1 MLFLHFAQCND
12 DHLERKGFLHTMDI
26 ARQLLLQVILIAIN
40 AFFAMMEI
48 AVISL
53 NATKLKKMEEDGDK
67 VATRLLRMVEHS
79 TSFLSTIQIGITLAG
94 YLGSAFAADSFSDGL
109 TSWLYNTVGF
119 QVLSYQALNSVS
131 VVIITV
137 ILSYFMLI
145 FGELVPK
152 RIAMQKSMQV
162 AKIASS
168 VITALATVMRPV
180 IWFLTFSTNTV
191 LKLLRLKT
199 TSEEE
204 TVTEEEIR
212 MMVDLGEERGTI
224 DSDEGEWIDNVFEFG
239 ETTVREAMTHVSE
252 LVAIPVDAT
261 QDEITKVIR
270 ESGRSRIPVYAK
282 NLDDILGILNA
293 REFLLERGEGGD
305 KLPERLIRPAYF
317 VPETLRA
324 ATLFKD
330 MQQKKQHIA
339 VVVDE
344 YGQTSGIVTM
354 EDLLEEIVGSI
365 YDETDPAEEL
375 PITQIEDGVW
385 RALGSA
391 ELDEIADAMDI
402 EFPEDLDF
410 DTLNGL
416 VFSQLNNIPKDGTVL
431 DLQAYGLDI
440 HVERI
445 ARRRVVS
452 ATLRKLAEV
461 PADGEAEESKGED

>member
-1 MLFLHFAQCND
+1 
-12 DHLERKGFLHTMDI
+12 MDI

-40 AFFAMMEI
+40 AFFAMTEI

-131 VVIITV
+131 VVIITI
-137 ILSYFMLI
+137 ILSYFTLI

>member
-40 AFFAMMEI
+40 AFFAMTEI

-137 ILSYFMLI
+137 ILSYFTLI

-293 REFLLERGEGGD
+293 REFLLERGEGSD
-305 KLPERLIRPAYF
+305 KLPEKLIRPAYF

-452 ATLRKLAEV
+452 ATLRKLAEE
-461 PADGEAEESKGED
+461 PGEGAAEESKGED

>member
-1 MLFLHFAQCND
+1 MLHHPQQPGRD
-12 DHLERKGFLHTMDI
+12 
-26 ARQLLLQVILIAIN
+26 LIA
-40 AFFAMMEI
+40 
-48 AVISL
+48 V
-53 NATKLKKMEEDGDK
+53 
-67 VATRLLRMVEHS
+67 LLHLLE
-79 TSFLSTIQIGITLAG
+79 
-94 YLGSAFAADSFSDGL
+94 LGG
-109 TSWLYNTVGF
+109 V

-137 ILSYFMLI
+137 ILSYFTLI

-402 EFPEDLDF
+402 EFPENLDF

-452 ATLRKLAEV
+452 ATLRKLAEE
-461 PADGEAEESKGED
+461 PGEGAAEESKGED

>member
-1 MLFLHFAQCND
+1 
-12 DHLERKGFLHTMDI
+12 MDI

-40 AFFAMMEI
+40 AFFAMTEI

-131 VVIITV
+131 VVIITI
-137 ILSYFMLI
+137 ILSYFTLI

-293 REFLLERGEGGD
+293 REFLLERGEGSD

>member
-1 MLFLHFAQCND
+1 
-12 DHLERKGFLHTMDI
+12 MDI

-40 AFFAMMEI
+40 AFFAMTEI

-79 TSFLSTIQIGITLAG
+79 MSFLSTIQIGITLAG

-402 EFPEDLDF
+402 EFPENLDF

-452 ATLRKLAEV
+452 ATLRKLAEE
-461 PADGEAEESKGED
+461 PGEGAAEESKGED

>member
-1 MLFLHFAQCND
+1 
-12 DHLERKGFLHTMDI
+12 MDI

-40 AFFAMMEI
+40 AFFAMTEI

-137 ILSYFMLI
+137 ILSYFTLI

-402 EFPEDLDF
+402 EFPENLDF

-440 HVERI
+440 YVERI

-452 ATLRKLAEV
+452 ATLRKLAEE
-461 PADGEAEESKGED
+461 PGEGAAEESKGED

>member
-1 MLFLHFAQCND
+1 
-12 DHLERKGFLHTMDI
+12 
-26 ARQLLLQVILIAIN
+26 
-40 AFFAMMEI
+40 
-48 AVISL
+48 
-53 NATKLKKMEEDGDK
+53 
-67 VATRLLRMVEHS
+67 
-79 TSFLSTIQIGITLAG
+79 
-94 YLGSAFAADSFSDGL
+94 
-109 TSWLYNTVGF
+109 
-119 QVLSYQALNSVS
+119 
-131 VVIITV
+131 
-137 ILSYFMLI
+137 
-145 FGELVPK
+145 
-152 RIAMQKSMQV
+152 
-162 AKIASS
+162 
-168 VITALATVMRPV
+168 
-180 IWFLTFSTNTV
+180 
-191 LKLLRLKT
+191 
-199 TSEEE
+199 
-204 TVTEEEIR
+204 

-293 REFLLERGEGGD
+293 REFLLERGEGSD

>member
-40 AFFAMMEI
+40 AFFAMTEI

-137 ILSYFMLI
+137 ILSYFTLI

>member
-1 MLFLHFAQCND
+1 
-12 DHLERKGFLHTMDI
+12 MDI

-40 AFFAMMEI
+40 AFFAMTEI

-137 ILSYFMLI
+137 ILSYFTLI

-293 REFLLERGEGGD
+293 REFLLERGEGSD

>member
-1 MLFLHFAQCND
+1 
-12 DHLERKGFLHTMDI
+12 MDI

-40 AFFAMMEI
+40 AFFAMTEI

-137 ILSYFMLI
+137 ILSYFTLI

-402 EFPEDLDF
+402 EFPENLDF

-445 ARRRVVS
+445 ARRRLVS
-452 ATLRKLAEV
+452 ATLRKLAEE
-461 PADGEAEESKGED
+461 PGEGAAEESKGED

>member
-1 MLFLHFAQCND
+1 
-12 DHLERKGFLHTMDI
+12 MDI

-40 AFFAMMEI
+40 AFFAMTEI

-137 ILSYFMLI
+137 ILSYFTLI

-152 RIAMQKSMQV
+152 RIAMQKPMQV

-293 REFLLERGEGGD
+293 REFLLERGEGSD

>member
-1 MLFLHFAQCND
+1 
-12 DHLERKGFLHTMDI
+12 MDI

-40 AFFAMMEI
+40 AFFAMTEI

-79 TSFLSTIQIGITLAG
+79 TSFLSTIQIGFTLAG

-137 ILSYFMLI
+137 ILSYFTLI

-402 EFPEDLDF
+402 EFPENLDF

>member
-1 MLFLHFAQCND
+1 
-12 DHLERKGFLHTMDI
+12 MDI

-40 AFFAMMEI
+40 AFFAMTEI

-137 ILSYFMLI
+137 ILSYFTLI

-452 ATLRKLAEV
+452 ATLRKLAEE
-461 PADGEAEESKGED
+461 PGEGAAEESKGED

>member
-1 MLFLHFAQCND
+1 
-12 DHLERKGFLHTMDI
+12 MDI

-40 AFFAMMEI
+40 AFFAMTEI

-131 VVIITV
+131 VVIITI
-137 ILSYFMLI
+137 ILSYFTLI

-402 EFPEDLDF
+402 EFPENLDF

-452 ATLRKLAEV
+452 ATLRKLAEE
-461 PADGEAEESKGED
+461 PGEGAAEESKGED

>member
-1 MLFLHFAQCND
+1 
-12 DHLERKGFLHTMDI
+12 MDI

-40 AFFAMMEI
+40 AFFAMTEI

-94 YLGSAFAADSFSDGL
+94 CLGSAFAADSFSDGL

-137 ILSYFMLI
+137 ILSYFTLI

-452 ATLRKLAEV
+452 ATLRKLAEE
-461 PADGEAEESKGED
+461 PGEGAAEESKGED

>member
-1 MLFLHFAQCND
+1 
-12 DHLERKGFLHTMDI
+12 MDI

-40 AFFAMMEI
+40 AFFAMTEI

-53 NATKLKKMEEDGDK
+53 HATPLKKMEEDGDR

-137 ILSYFMLI
+137 ILSYFTLI

-416 VFSQLNNIPKDGTVL
+416 VFSQLNNIPKDGTVF

>member
-1 MLFLHFAQCND
+1 MNS
-12 DHLERKGFLHTMDI
+12 I
-26 ARQLLLQVILIAIN
+26 PRQLLLQLILILFN
-40 AFFAMMEI
+40 AFFAMTEI

-53 NATKLKKMEEDGDK
+53 NSAKLKKLIDDGDK
-67 VATRLLRMVEHS
+67 KAAKLLRLVEQP
-79 TSFLSTIQIGITLAG
+79 TGFLSTIQIGITLAG
-94 YLGSAFAADSFSDGL
+94 FLGSAFAADSFSDGL
-109 TSWLYNTVGF
+109 ADWIYNGLGF
-119 QVLSYQALNSVS
+119 HALSPATLNTIA
-131 VVIITV
+131 VIIITI
-137 ILSYFMLI
+137 ILSYFTLI
-145 FGELVPK
+145 LGELVPK
-152 RIAMQKSMQV
+152 RIAMQKPYQV
-162 AKIASS
+162 AKFAYGVVS
-168 VITALATVMRPV
+168 VVMVIMKPV
-180 IWFLTFSTNTV
+180 VWFLSISTTGV
-191 LKLLRLKT
+191 LKIFRIKN
-199 TSEEE
+199 EVVEE
-204 TVTEEEIR
+204 TVTEDEIR
-212 MMVDLGEERGTI
+212 MMADIGEEKGTI
-224 DSDEGEWIDNVFEFG
+224 DSEERELIDNVFEFG

-293 REFLLERGEGGD
+293 REFLLERGEGSD

>member
-1 MLFLHFAQCND
+1 
-12 DHLERKGFLHTMDI
+12 MDI

-40 AFFAMMEI
+40 AFFAMTEI

-137 ILSYFMLI
+137 ILSYFTLI

-416 VFSQLNNIPKDGTVL
+416 VFSQLNNIPKDGPVL

>member
-1 MLFLHFAQCND
+1 
-12 DHLERKGFLHTMDI
+12 MDI
-26 ARQLLLQVILIAIN
+26 ARQLLLQVILIALN
-40 AFFAMMEI
+40 AFFAMTEI

-67 VATRLLRMVEHS
+67 IATRLLKMVEHS

-94 YLGSAFAADSFSDGL
+94 YLGSAFAADNFSDGL
-109 TSWLYNTVGF
+109 ASWIYNDLGFQLLSYNTVNTIAV
-119 QVLSYQALNSVS
+119 VL
-131 VVIITV
+131 ITI
-137 ILSYFMLI
+137 ILSYFTLI

-162 AKIASS
+162 AKFASG
-168 VITALATVMRPV
+168 VITALATIMRPV
-180 IWFLTFSTNTV
+180 IWFLTFSTNAV

-199 TSEEE
+199 TNEEE

-224 DSDEGEWIDNVFEFG
+224 NSDEGEWIDNVFEFG
-239 ETTVREAMTHVSE
+239 ETTVREVMTHVSE
-252 LVAIPVDAT
+252 VVAVPSDAT
-261 QDEITKVIR
+261 RGEITKVIR

-282 NLDDILGILNA
+282 NMDDILGILNA
-293 REFLLERGEGGD
+293 REFLLEGGEDGD
-305 KLPERLIRPAYF
+305 KLPEKLIRPAYF

-339 VVVDE
+339 VVIDE
-344 YGQTSGIVTM
+344 YGQTGGIVTM

-365 YDETDPAEEL
+365 YDETDPAEEQ

-452 ATLRKLAEV
+452 ATLKKLPPALPEEERAE
-461 PADGEAEESKGED
+461 DEEN

>member
-1 MLFLHFAQCND
+1 
-12 DHLERKGFLHTMDI
+12 MDI

-40 AFFAMMEI
+40 AFFAMTEI

-137 ILSYFMLI
+137 ILSYFTLI

-168 VITALATVMRPV
+168 VITALATGMRPV

-452 ATLRKLAEV
+452 ATLRKLAEE
-461 PADGEAEESKGED
+461 PGEGAAEESKGED

>member
-1 MLFLHFAQCND
+1 
-12 DHLERKGFLHTMDI
+12 MDI

-40 AFFAMMEI
+40 AFFAMTEI

-137 ILSYFMLI
+137 ILSYFTLI